1 MRLTHLL
8 AVATLAVS
16 LAGAELAL
24 RLARPLWAIPYPPVC
39 YRPDLFQRW
48 DPYGYRLWPSRTM
61 QARYPR
67 PDGRLVTIV
76 SNPDGFRSRRGLH
89 EADGRRRVVVLGDS
103 MVFGVGVEEA
113 ERCTEVLEALEPGWR
128 VDNLGMVGYG
138 PDLMLRALEA
148 VGLDPPPDVVVL
160 VIFSHDVYRVAP
172 EVPGVGFPLPRFA
185 LRSGRLATVPY
196 PERPAWQRLF
206 LVQGLRYVQWRYTS
220 AAFPLNEAIL
230 DRVIELG
237 AQHRFT
243 PALVFAP
250 GPRDWSDDRR
260 RRRWL
265 RAYAERR
272 HVPFLDLTEPVQAA
286 GAEALYLRN
295 DAHWNPEGHRLVARE
310 LEGFLRRLSPPLGV
324 GTSSSA
330 PGARAIPSAASSCP
344 AGVQWSS
351 HS

>member
-1 MRLTHLL
+1 MRLTLLL

-61 QARYPR
+61 QARYG

-76 SNPDGFRSRRGLH
+76 SNRDGFRSRRELH

-103 MVFGVGVEEA
+103 MVFGGGVEEA

-160 VIFSHDVYRVAP
+160 VIFSHDVY
-172 EVPGVGFPLPRFA
+172 PGRARGAGGGLPHPA
-185 LRSGRLATVPY
+185 LRAPRGPARDGAVPRAAVRGNGSSWCRGSATFNGAT
-196 PERPAWQRLF
+196 RAR
-206 LVQGLRYVQWRYTS
+206 R
-220 AAFPLNEAIL
+220 FP
-230 DRVIELG
+230 
-237 AQHRFT
+237 
-243 PALVFAP
+243 
-250 GPRDWSDDRR
+250 
-260 RRRWL
+260 
-265 RAYAERR
+265 
-272 HVPFLDLTEPVQAA
+272 
-286 GAEALYLRN
+286 
-295 DAHWNPEGHRLVARE
+295 
-310 LEGFLRRLSPPLGV
+310 
-324 GTSSSA
+324 
-330 PGARAIPSAASSCP
+330 
-344 AGVQWSS
+344 
-351 HS
+351 

>member
-1 MRLTHLL
+1 
-8 AVATLAVS
+8 
-16 LAGAELAL
+16 
-24 RLARPLWAIPYPPVC
+24 
-39 YRPDLFQRW
+39 
-48 DPYGYRLWPSRTM
+48 
-61 QARYPR
+61 
-67 PDGRLVTIV
+67 
-76 SNPDGFRSRRGLH
+76 
-89 EADGRRRVVVLGDS
+89 VVVLGDS

-172 EVPGVGFPLPRFA
+172 EVPGVGFPLPRFV
-185 LRSGRLATVPY
+185 LRSGRLTTVPY

-344 AGVQWSS
+344 AGVQ
-351 HS
+351 